1 VKKDGFSETTLAWRI
16 NNTQKV
22 GLELFLQAV
31 WNRFFGGALSNN
43 SLLVMIYA
51 CY

>member
-1 VKKDGFSETTLAWRI
+1 MKKDGFSETALAWRI
-16 NNTQKV
+16 NSTQKI
-22 GLELFLQAV
+22 GLEPFLQAV
-31 WNRFFGGALSNN
+31 WNRFSGGALSNN